1 MPSYRVVLTSRMTSR
16 ISFRYLCVAALD
28 SRSSAATLA
37 AQRPL
42 PTPYSAG
49 IQVRVS
55 IGNQRNA
62 GQQIRVDLIT
72 PNGIPMDQ
80 RFTDERGIAEFVVDL
95 SHSPFDFHVRAS
107 GKDIEET
114 TSDVIHFDQNM
125 DKGSTRIVFLNV
137 KSTVEPQAQ
146 SKSAV
151 TSVAQ
156 AQVPKAARNAFHDGL
171 SAWDKKNY
179 QQAADAFE
187 KATVLYPQYDEAFN
201 DLGMMYAHLDQPA
214 KSRAAFE
221 TAVKLNDK
229 NASADR
235 NLAGL
240 LLRDHDYQGAGDLA
254 RKSLAVDPN
263 NAFAWTIAAISDFQA
278 GNPDL
283 AVKACKRAHESPH
296 ENYALCHFVAGQAY
310 ERLHDSAA
318 AKLEYETYLKE
329 TPDGPEAA
337 QVKKA
342 LAHLATA
349 QAPQ

>member
-1 MPSYRVVLTSRMTSR
+1 MTSR
-16 ISFRYLCVAALD
+16 TGFRSLYVAVLIALF
-28 SRSSAATLA
+28 AANLA

-62 GQQIRVDLIT
+62 GQQIRVDLLT
-72 PNGIPMDQ
+72 PTGISMNQ
-80 RFTDERGIAEFVVDL
+80 GFTDDKGQVEFVVDL
-95 SHSPFDFHVRAS
+95 SHAPFDFHVRAS

-114 TSDVIHFDQNM
+114 TSDTIHFDQNM
-125 DKGSTRIVFLNV
+125 DKGTVRTVFLNV
-137 KSTVEPQAQ
+137 KSTLEPQAQ

-171 SAWDKKNY
+171 TAWDKKNY

-187 KATVLYPQYDEAFN
+187 KATALYPQYDEAFN
-201 DLGMMYAHLDQPA
+201 DLGMMYAHLDQAA

-240 LLRDHDYQGAGDLA
+240 LLRDRDYQGAGDLA
-254 RKSLAVDPN
+254 RKSLAVDPS
-263 NAFAWTIAAISDFQA
+263 NAFAWTIAAISDLQA

-283 AVKACKRAHESPH
+283 AVKACKRAHETPH
-296 ENYALCHFVAGQAY
+296 ANYALCHFVAGQAY
-310 ERLHDSAA
+310 ERLHDPAA

-329 TPDGPEAA
+329 TPDGPEAP

-342 LAHLATA
+342 LAHLAA
-349 QAPQ
+349 ASPQQ